1 MELVKWL
8 KPYLATCGSLLKARR
23 DEELRKQSEQE
34 VEIARDFYLS
44 ILDNAPIL
52 IWRSEPNGQCDWFN
66 SAWLQFTGRTLAQEI
81 GEGWIEGIHPSD
93 LDHCYQ
99 IYLDAVHA
107 RHPFE
112 LEYRLRHHDGNYRW
126 IVDYGKP
133 FHNIEGEFAGFIGYC
148 FDITERKETARQI
161 ENLAYFDALTG
172 LPNRA
177 FLQGRISQAL
187 SISERDG
194 DELAL
199 LFIDLDNFKT
209 INDSLGHSVG
219 DRLLCAVAKQLATCV
234 RDMDT
239 VSRLGGDEFVIIL
252 PETGAAGA
260 SIVAEKIFNALIIP
274 HPVDEHEL
282 SVSASIGIS
291 LFPHDSWDFE
301 SLLKHA
307 DTAMYQAKGA
317 GRSSYQ
323 LFTQA
328 MKEVAHERHDMENR
342 LRKALAKQEFVLYY
356 QPQVEIVTGRI
367 IGTEALI
374 RWQNP
379 ELGMVF
385 PTKFIPVAEDC
396 GLITPIGRW
405 VLEEACR
412 QNKTWQTEGLP
423 PISIAVNLSPTQ
435 FIYRQQHIVD
445 MIADVL
451 NITGMEPQY
460 LEVELTESAVMH
472 DPDGAAQIL
481 RQLNAMQVKLAIDDF
496 GTGYSSLSYLKRF
509 PITKL
514 KIDRSF
520 VRDLITDPEDRA
532 IVSAIISMGHSLKLK
547 INAEGMETSEQLE
560 FLRREGCDEAQG
572 YYFSEPLPAGELAK
586 FLRRNSQGYVAIIQS
601 P

>member
-1 MELVKWL
+1 M
-8 KPYLATCGSLLKARR
+8 
-23 DEELRKQSEQE
+23 QSEQQ
-34 VEIARDFYLS
+34 VEKDREFFLS
-44 ILDNAPIL
+44 ILDNAPVL
-52 IWRSEPNGQCDWFN
+52 IWRSKQNGQCDWFN
-66 SAWLQFTGRTLAQEI
+66 SAWLQFTGRTLDQEI
-81 GEGWIEGIHPSD
+81 GEGWTEGVHPSD
-93 LDHCYQ
+93 LDRCCQ

-107 RHPFE
+107 RLPFE
-112 LEYRLRHHDGNYRW
+112 LEYRLRHYDGIYRW

-148 FDITERKETARQI
+148 FDITERKEAASQI
-161 ENLAYFDALTG
+161 ESLAYFDTLTG

-194 DELAL
+194 NELAL

-209 INDSLGHSVG
+209 INDSLGHSIG

-234 RDMDT
+234 RDMDI

-260 SIVAEKIFNALIIP
+260 SSVAEKILNTLITP
-274 HPVDEHEL
+274 YSVNGHEL

-291 LFPHDSWDFE
+291 LFPDDSWDFE

-307 DTAMYQAKGA
+307 DTAMYRAKGA
-317 GRSSYQ
+317 GRRSYQ
-323 LFTQA
+323 FFTQS
-328 MKEVAHERHDMENR
+328 MKEAAHERLDMENR
-342 LRKALAKQEFVLYY
+342 LRKALEKQEFVLFY

-379 ELGMVF
+379 ELGMVY
-385 PTKFIPVAEDC
+385 PIKFIPVAEDC

-435 FIYRQQHIVD
+435 FIYRQQHIAD

-451 NITGMEPQY
+451 NITAMEPQY
-460 LEVELTESAVMH
+460 LEIELTESAVMH
-472 DPDGAAQIL
+472 DPERAAQIL

-520 VRDLITDPEDRA
+520 VRDLVTDPEDRA
-532 IVSAIISMGHSLKLK
+532 IASAIISMGHSLNLK
-547 INAEGMETSEQLE
+547 IIAEGVETSEQLE
-560 FLRREGCDEAQG
+560 FLQGEGCDEAQG
-572 YYFSEPLPAGELAK
+572 YYFSEPLAAGELSK
-586 FLRRNSQGYVAIIQS
+586 LLRRNNHAGSIDWVRF
-601 P
+601 